1 MSILAPGTNP
11 RLVGHGDP
19 LHLQVYDH
27 IWTALMAGEL
37 PPGTR
42 LKDGDWA
49 QRLGVSRTPVRE
61 AFRKLVQD
69 GALDPLESVG
79 FSVHVFTA
87 GEVVGLYH
95 CRGALERLVAE
106 EASSERSPS
115 LLAEMATNI
124 EAAQNALDSGDLEAL
139 QRLNGDFHLILLDAC
154 RNRHLRR
161 LMEQTSRTVRMARRQ
176 VLANARQDAALTE
189 DYRRSLQPV
198 VDDHRAVRAAVAAG
212 DVVRAGALM
221 QEHLLATARDMTE
234 LLDTVGD
241 PA

>member
-1 MSILAPGTNP
+1 MRPHPRWRQSVGPPGCASSRQGSAIRPWGRYPSTALSGLPRRPVWLKRAGDRERPRRHRAWPGRRIRGGSGHRRRPPSGETKTDCARQRVRILASWIQDTECEPMSILAPGTNP

-87 GEVVGLYH
+87 REVAGLYH

-106 EASSERSPS
+106 EAS
-115 LLAEMATNI
+115 
-124 EAAQNALDSGDLEAL
+124 
-139 QRLNGDFHLILLDAC
+139 
-154 RNRHLRR
+154 
-161 LMEQTSRTVRMARRQ
+161 
-176 VLANARQDAALTE
+176 
-189 DYRRSLQPV
+189 
-198 VDDHRAVRAAVAAG
+198 
-212 DVVRAGALM
+212 
-221 QEHLLATARDMTE
+221 
-234 LLDTVGD
+234 
-241 PA
+241 